1 MPGRIRKIFVAVN
14 RRFYPLFDHHKYM
27 TSWFWA
33 EQQPKGD
40 QHEYLI
46 TATGVKKIEWFLSPT
61 RCQLQQPSN
70 WRSGALGNGKEL
82 KVKAMEFSW
91 IAIQENSI
99 AIQENFILR
108 RLKNKVPQSKLIII
122 AEAIFTSVARY
133 GIAVYY
139 KPRLHSD
146 PTCEEQTKLQV
157 IQNKMLRLLAGKR
170 PADKVR
176 IEDLSRKFNMM
187 SMNQMASYHVLME
200 TYNAINLGSSEKIR
214 DKLLP
219 STTSR
224 YLTVPLFKKS
234 SCRSFSYFA
243 SRLWNRDGTV
253 PVFKT
258 G

>member
-1 MPGRIRKIFVAVN
+1 MS
-14 RRFYPLFDHHKYM
+14 KY
-27 TSWFWA
+27 FWN
-33 EQQPKGD
+33 
-40 QHEYLI
+40 Y
-46 TATGVKKIEWFLSPT
+46 
-61 RCQLQQPSN
+61 N
-70 WRSGALGNGKEL
+70 WCR
-82 KVKAMEFSW
+82 
-91 IAIQENSI
+91 
-99 AIQENFILR
+99 
-108 RLKNKVPQSKLIII
+108 
-122 AEAIFTSVARY
+122 
-133 GIAVYY
+133 IAVYY

-200 TYNAINLGSSEKIR
+200 TYNAINLGSSGKIR

-219 STTSR
+219 STTTGR

-243 SRLWNRDGTV
+243 SRLWNQLPLEISTKAKTMEPMNDKSCEARIRTTFKREIKRWILNGGV
-253 PVFKT
+253 PFR
-258 G
+258 